1 MSETNTLI
9 NETIK
14 DIFMQNITSINSL
27 NFNKQNYNTQVN
39 KTPSP
44 NILKR
49 IDDIALQY
57 LNNYIYSAAVPVN
70 NQSLGQLIE
79 NNKGNKY

>member
-1 MSETNTLI
+1 
-9 NETIK
+9 
-14 DIFMQNITSINSL
+14 MQNITSINSL

-57 LNNYIYSAAVPVN
+57 LNN
-70 NQSLGQLIE
+70 
-79 NNKGNKY
+79 